1 MVRGS
6 GREEKEEPVVVVR
19 VAVNG
24 IGANVG
30 ERPCRAESSKSEK
43 SWKRVPGA
51 QTVGPRF
58 GDREKCVGV
67 ETDFPCG
74 WWWWI
79 PLVWVFACGR
89 SRRCGAGGGVSLKRY
104 LAFF

>member
-1 MVRGS
+1 
-6 GREEKEEPVVVVR
+6 

-30 ERPCRAESSKSEK
+30 EKDLDRQSQ
-43 SWKRVPGA
+43 A
-51 QTVGPRF
+51 QERREREFRCANSRPRF

-67 ETDFPCG
+67 DTDFPRG

-79 PLVWVFACGR
+79 PLAFWYGFSVREIAAV
-89 SRRCGAGGGVSLKRY
+89 RCGAAGGGVS
-104 LAFF
+104 FGQTVFGM